1 MKGNVRIEDSMDGSM
16 HLTRLSRKMDL
27 EECFNLSR
35 EEEGDDRSI
44 AREREREREF
54 LVAIF
59 F

>member
-1 MKGNVRIEDSMDGSM
+1 M

-44 AREREREREF
+44 ARKRGREREF